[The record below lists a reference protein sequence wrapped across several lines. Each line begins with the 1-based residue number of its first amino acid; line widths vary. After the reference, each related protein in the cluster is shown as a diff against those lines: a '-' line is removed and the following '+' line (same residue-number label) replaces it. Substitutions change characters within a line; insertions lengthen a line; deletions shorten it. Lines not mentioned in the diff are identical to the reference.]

1 MGYFSDPNI
10 TRPYELLEYA
20 NVTTDGV
27 FGATIIICVAII
39 SFIALYR
46 SGWKPAFMAASFI
59 TGLTAIMLRL
69 VEAVNDAVLYVT
81 IFAILASLAGVLWK
95 TRYT

>member
-1 MGYFSDPNI
+1 MGYFSEPNI

-20 NVTTDGV
+20 NVTTDGA
-27 FGATIIICVAII
+27 FGATIILCVAVI
-39 SFIALYR
+39 SFVALYR
-46 SGWKPAFMAASFI
+46 SGWKPAFMGASFI
-59 TGLTAIMLRL
+59 TGLTAILLKL
-69 VEAVNDAVLYVT
+69 VEAVNDAVLYIT